1 LSKKKRFLIY
11 IIVGVII
18 FLCGMVSSSFFERK
32 VYEIKEWVSKPFL
45 PPQEMRTVKLYFSA
59 PQENYLLAEE
69 REIIISL
76 NPNRE
81 VEEILEELI
90 KGPRDISLSST
101 LPSSTRVRDVWV
113 EKNCIYVDFTSSLT
127 EAHPG
132 GSSGELLTVYSI
144 VNTLL
149 DNFPSCSYVQILI
162 QDKPAETLA
171 GHVNITEPLSKN
183 PDLVKNP

>member
-1 LSKKKRFLIY
+1 
-11 IIVGVII
+11 
-18 FLCGMVSSSFFERK
+18 MVSSSFFERK